1 MAIFRRCPNCQQLY
15 QGKLCKGCANK
26 KSKER
31 PKNNEALKLYG
42 SATWKKCR
50 RNVLIRY
57 HEMDIWMLGIGI
69 VERCPETHVHHI
81 YERDE
86 RPDLIYDIDNLI
98 TVSRDSHAEIHEWY
112 AKDKRAAIARIKK
125 GILKFKEMYGDDD

>member
-1 MAIFRRCPNCQQLY
+1 MKHSSSMAVPH
-15 QGKLCKGCANK
+15 GKNAG
-26 KSKER
+26 
-31 PKNNEALKLYG
+31 
-42 SATWKKCR
+42 
-50 RNVLIRY
+50 
-57 HEMDIWMLGIGI
+57 
-69 VERCPETHVHHI
+69 VHHI

-125 GILKFKEMYGDDD
+125 GIQIFREMYGDDD